1 MKHLHHFLPFVFFI
15 VLIVAIIKAYMGKIA
30 NPKKDGLLTVTLI
43 LAHTQLLLGLY
54 LLMNFISVAGIHMG
68 EAANRFITVEHPITM
83 LIGVILITIG
93 KVKAK
98 KTIAAIKKPSK
109 VIKKVTS
116 TEKKVKKPIKIS
128 KNYIPKDTE
137 KYMCDKHLSFFKIKL
152 TEWKKELV
160 KANNEALYHGSMDDN
175 SVSADIVDQASS
187 YTDKTVEMKAIN
199 RQIKLISK
207 IDQALIRIKD
217 KTFGFCAETAEPIGI
232 KRLMAR
238 PVAHLC
244 IAAQEK
250 HEKDEK
256 VYADD

>member
-1 MKHLHHFLPFVFFI
+1 MTKT
-15 VLIVAIIKAYMGKIA
+15 IKS
-30 NPKKDGLLTVTLI
+30 
-43 LAHTQLLLGLY
+43 
-54 LLMNFISVAGIHMG
+54 SV
-68 EAANRFITVEHPITM
+68 
-83 LIGVILITIG
+83 
-93 KVKAK
+93 K
-98 KTIAAIKKPSK
+98 KTKTKKVIAKTKKPS
-109 VIKKVTS
+109 VLPKKPIVV
-116 TEKKVKKPIKIS
+116 EKKIKAPIKIS

-160 KANNEALYHGSMDDN
+160 KANSEALYHGSMDDN

-187 YTDKTVEMKAIN
+187 YTDKAVEMKAIN

-207 IDQALIRIKD
+207 IDQALLRVKD
-217 KTFGFCAETAEPIGI
+217 LTYGFCAETAEPIGL

-238 PVAHLC
+238 PVAELC

-256 VYADD
+256 VFADD

>member
-1 MKHLHHFLPFVFFI
+1 MP
-15 VLIVAIIKAYMGKIA
+15 KISKSTT
-30 NPKKDGLLTVTLI
+30 KKT
-43 LAHTQLLLGLY
+43 
-54 LLMNFISVAGIHMG
+54 
-68 EAANRFITVEHPITM
+68 
-83 LIGVILITIG
+83 
-93 KVKAK
+93 KVKVK
-98 KTIAAIKKPSK
+98 KVIAVMKKPAK
-109 VIKKVTS
+109 AVKKVT
-116 TEKKVKKPIKIS
+116 TAEKKTKTSIQIS

-187 YTDKTVEMKAIN
+187 YTDKAVEMKAIN

-207 IDQALIRIKD
+207 IDQALLRVKNS
-217 KTFGFCAETAEPIGI
+217 TYGFCAETAEPIGL

-238 PVAHLC
+238 PVADLC

-250 HEKDEK
+250 HEKEEK

>member
-1 MKHLHHFLPFVFFI
+1 M
-15 VLIVAIIKAYMGKIA
+15 
-30 NPKKDGLLTVTLI
+30 PKTAKSATKKTVTKSKKS
-43 LAHTQLLLGLY
+43 
-54 LLMNFISVAGIHMG
+54 ISIKLK
-68 EAANRFITVEHPITM
+68 P
-83 LIGVILITIG
+83 
-93 KVKAK
+93 VKEVK
-98 KTIAAIKKPSK
+98 KNIID
-109 VIKKVTS
+109 
-116 TEKKVKKPIKIS
+116 EKKIKKPIKIS

-137 KYMCDKHLSFFKIKL
+137 KYMCEKHLSFFKIKL

-187 YTDKTVEMKAIN
+187 YTDKAVEMKAIN

-207 IDQALIRIKD
+207 IDQALLRIKNG
-217 KTFGFCAETAEPIGI
+217 TYGFCEDTAEPIGL

-238 PVAHLC
+238 PVADLC

-250 HEKDEK
+250 HEKEEK

>member
-1 MKHLHHFLPFVFFI
+1 MPKISKSTNKKKAPNI
-15 VLIVAIIKAYMGKIA
+15 KKTKVLV
-30 NPKKDGLLTVTLI
+30 KKT
-43 LAHTQLLLGLY
+43 A
-54 LLMNFISVAGIHMG
+54 
-68 EAANRFITVEHPITM
+68 PI
-83 LIGVILITIG
+83 
-93 KVKAK
+93 AK
-98 KTIAAIKKPSK
+98 KKTVSKKKPN
-109 VIKKVTS
+109 I
-116 TEKKVKKPIKIS
+116 PAKIS

-137 KYMCDKHLSFFKIKL
+137 KYMCEKHLYYFKNKL

-160 KANNEALYHGSMDDN
+160 KANNEALYNGSIDNN

-207 IDQALIRIKD
+207 IDQALVRIKNS
-217 KTFGFCAETAEPIGI
+217 TYGFCEETAEPVGL

-238 PVAHLC
+238 PVAELS

-250 HEKDEK
+250 HEHDEQ